1 MAEGNTPQQPPAKER
16 SRLLSLS
23 EVPHK
28 RHVAPPVLSSENP
41 LVPPPGTPAYA
52 ETKQQY
58 ALDTATQ
65 LKRAQEAQRR
75 QKKVTIL
82 LMQQCS

>member
-1 MAEGNTPQQPPAKER
+1 MAEGTTPQQPPSKER

-41 LVPPPGTPAYA
+41 LIPPPGTPAYA
-52 ETKQQY
+52 DTRQQY

-65 LKRAQEAQRR
+65 LKRAQEVQRR
-75 QKKVTIL
+75 QKKVFL
-82 LMQQCS
+82 LM